1 MDPGCVLQQ
10 KRFVAL
16 SNAAAASADA
26 GDDIDVALR
35 ALAFDACACWL
46 LLGPRRWVLWSKL
59 RSPNLSLMEPGKASL
74 DCGPV
79 SLARKPIVRFASAGP
94 RPTNSAP
101 EVNELSTRLAA
112 STQV

>member
-35 ALAFDACACWL
+35 ALAFDACARWL
-46 LLGPRRWVLWSKL
+46 LLGPRRWVPWSKL

-74 DCGPV
+74 DSGPV
-79 SLARKPIVRFASAGP
+79 SLAHKPIVRFASAGP

-101 EVNELSTRLAA
+101 EVNELSTCLAA
-112 STQV
+112 ST